1 MACWGWAEGPSWGS
15 WERADGLAGWYR
27 GGGSGRLGGNLLEIE
42 ELAEEGV
49 LGGTSRGSGE
59 LDGTSRGS
67 GELDGT
73 SRGSGD
79 HGEVGGSN
87 GKGSSQ
93 KSSSLKLSKS
103 SESSSSSPSVV
114 GVWAGLTSIPSISTM
129 IPTVHDVA
137 GSHTWSV
144 ALSSGSGAMS
154 GSVTLNGVGSVIA
167 AGSGS
172 AAGSGEHSVQR
183 DGEGWLGSG
192 SGVRLE
198 LSSAGQMEKN
208 SPLFS
213 STHSTQ
219 AAKFSFGPSAGR
231 RALHRSLRLVM

>member
-1 MACWGWAEGPSWGS
+1 
-15 WERADGLAGWYR
+15 
-27 GGGSGRLGGNLLEIE
+27 
-42 ELAEEGV
+42 
-49 LGGTSRGSGE
+49 
-59 LDGTSRGS
+59 
-67 GELDGT
+67 
-73 SRGSGD
+73 
-79 HGEVGGSN
+79 
-87 GKGSSQ
+87 
-93 KSSSLKLSKS
+93 
-103 SESSSSSPSVV
+103 
-114 GVWAGLTSIPSISTM
+114 M
-129 IPTVHDVA
+129 IPTAHDVA

-172 AAGSGEHSVQR
+172 AAAVGSGEHSVQR

-192 SGVRLE
+192 SGVGLE
-198 LSSAGQMEKN
+198 LSSAGQTEKN

-231 RALHRSLRLVM
+231 RALYRSLRLVM